1 MRVSIGI
8 DAMATRTLD
17 DYRRTLDDQRSRLFR
32 ALADGVTSGDA
43 IALLRLTL
51 ALMDE
56 DLQHR
61 PNETV
66 SIHEL
71 RATREPG
78 VDGPFLW
85 QTQAAKRADAQLRAY
100 EPTDAQ
106 RIQKETEYREFVVQ
120 RLQTLNVKAHTGGT
134 CDIGYFM
141 EERLLPSDQQ
151 EKGREQS
158 LVDAVKGQFIRA
170 VQDWMRQHRNDP
182 DFYTKPAVFG
192 VAAVLE
198 ERQDIVLALRLAQS
212 LGTQTTAYK
221 LEDPT
226 LAAEVT
232 VGVIECLP
240 YIGNALTLIEV
251 YEGRD
256 LFCRPLSPV
265 ERVLMG
271 AVVLVPA
278 GIRVIKGGKAL
289 YSAARLEFMFGKAK
303 WSQFLAI
310 AERMELQNS
319 PKVRLILKE
328 AGLLVKAK
336 KPIPAPLLKDVEKA
350 LKTLVGKS
358 GAAKV
363 PLYTA
368 AEEALFDALK
378 KLGSAKAVL
387 GEIDHLSLKR
397 VADRAVT
404 KRGLNVD
411 LAKGQLLEEFKE
423 TRTVRM
429 LQDQFSLKA
438 LGLEG
443 GNAKL
448 HYFPGH
454 LLTDS
459 SMLRPVTD
467 GIVAKHVPL
476 ADIKPLW
483 YGQRTPEAIKR
494 IQGVLDILAIDE
506 AKAGRA
512 SARDLRY
519 IRDVTEADREALKV
533 IAIKRFEKVTAQA
546 KKAGTPVSTTLEKI
560 EAEVNKEYKMGEIGG
575 QARADIERLD
585 ALEDG
590 TLPSIFVGDV
600 EYLALLRSG
609 PRTKIF
615 GVLPKD
621 VARASEGMARRL
633 QRSVKEGGEGLNFE
647 ILGIN
652 IMANDL
658 AELAKQVLQ
667 IVASGK

>member
-1 MRVSIGI
+1 
-8 DAMATRTLD
+8 MAPRTLY
-17 DYRRTLDDQRSRLFR
+17 DYRHTLDNQRSRLFQ
-32 ALADGVTSGDA
+32 ALADGVSSA
-43 IALLRLTL
+43 PEIALLRLALTL
-51 ALMDE
+51 MEE
-56 DLQHR
+56 DLQYR
-61 PNETV
+61 PKETV

-71 RATREPG
+71 RATREPTG
-78 VDGPFLW
+78 DGPLLW
-85 QTQAAKRADAQLRAY
+85 QIQAAQRANTQFRAF

-106 RIQKETEYREFVVQ
+106 LLQKQMEYQEFIEK

-141 EERLLPSDQQ
+141 EERLLPSDPQ
-151 EKGREQS
+151 EKRREQS
-158 LVDAVKGQFIRA
+158 LVAAVKDQFVRA
-170 VQDWMRQHRNDP
+170 VQDWMQKHRYDP
-182 DFYTKPAVFG
+182 DFYAKPAVFG
-192 VAAVLE
+192 VVAVLE

-212 LGTQTTAYK
+212 MGTQTSAYK

-226 LAAEVT
+226 LTAEIT

-251 YEGRD
+251 YDGRD
-256 LFCRPLSPV
+256 LFCRPLGPV

-271 AVVLVPA
+271 ALVFIPA
-278 GIRVIKGGKAL
+278 GVRVIKAGKAI
-289 YSAARLEFMFGKAK
+289 YTAVRLESMFGKAK
-303 WSQFLAI
+303 WSKFLAI

-319 PKVRLILKE
+319 PKVKRILKE
-328 AGLLVKAK
+328 AGLLAKAK
-336 KPIPAPLLKDVEKA
+336 KPIPAPLIKDVEKA
-350 LKTLVGKS
+350 LKTLAGKT

-363 PLYTA
+363 PVYTA
-368 AEEALFDALK
+368 AEEALFAALK

-387 GEIDHLSLKR
+387 GDIDHLSLKR
-397 VADRAVT
+397 VADRAIT
-404 KRGLNVD
+404 KRGLSID

-423 TRTVRM
+423 TRTVRL
-429 LQDQFSLKA
+429 LQDRFSLKA

-443 GNAKL
+443 GNAKP

-459 SMLRPVTD
+459 SMVRPITD
-467 GIVAKHVPL
+467 GMVVKHVPH
-476 ADIKPLW
+476 ADIKPAW
-483 YGQRTPEAIKR
+483 YGQRSPEAISR

-506 AKAGRA
+506 AKAGRS

-519 IRDVTEADREALKV
+519 IRDVTEADRQALSA
-533 IAIKRFEKVTAQA
+533 IAIKRFEKVKARA
-546 KKAGTPVSTTLEKI
+546 KKAGTPVPTTLEKI
-560 EAEVNKEYKMGEIGG
+560 EAEVNKEYKMGEFGG

-621 VARASEGMARRL
+621 VARSSEGLARRL

-652 IMANDL
+652 ITASDL
-658 AELAKQVLQ
+658 ADLAKQVLQ